1 MDRTT
6 LAAARPAPASRSF
19 DPFSTGTGL
28 TVMGAGL
35 LSLAVIEAVGL
46 FVRPGASTL
55 ASTPEAAFGRPS
67 PAFVALEPLDPQNA
81 VGTGPGAPRQGTD
94 RSRAPA
100 PGGSLVGIAA
110 TPIPNGTAVYRLWS
124 SGAVEA
130 MITTEEN
137 TWSDWAPA
145 APGLSTAMRR
155 PRGADD
161 NPDTNP

>member
-1 MDRTT
+1 MDRTAT
-6 LAAARPAPASRSF
+6 PAARPAPAARRF
-19 DPFSTGTGL
+19 DPFSTGSGL

-35 LSLAVIEAVGL
+35 LALAAIEGVGL
-46 FVRPGASTL
+46 FAP
-55 ASTPEAAFGRPS
+55 AAARTSAPTAELPFGVPS
-67 PAFVALEPLDPQNA
+67 PAFVMLDPQNA
-81 VGTGPGAPRQGTD
+81 VGTGPGAPRQGAD

>member
-1 MDRTT
+1 MDRTAAVT
-6 LAAARPAPASRSF
+6 KRASPALARF
-19 DPFSTGTGL
+19 DPFSTGSGL
-28 TVMGAGL
+28 TLMGVGL
-35 LSLAVIEAVGL
+35 LSLAVVEAVGL
-46 FVRPGASTL
+46 FVR
-55 ASTPEAAFGRPS
+55 STPLTSAPEPEASLGVPS
-67 PAFVALEPLDPQNA
+67 PAMVALEPLDPQNA

-94 RSRAPA
+94 RSRAPT
-100 PGGSLVGIAA
+100 PSGSLVGIAA

-155 PRGADD
+155 PRGATD
-161 NPDTNP
+161 NPDTSP

>member
-1 MDRTT
+1 MDRIPAATT
-6 LAAARPAPASRSF
+6 GASPALARF
-19 DPFSTGTGL
+19 DPFSTGSGL
-28 TVMGAGL
+28 TLMGVGL
-35 LSLAVIEAVGL
+35 LCLAAVEAVGL
-46 FVRPGASTL
+46 FVRATPLTSAPG
-55 ASTPEAAFGRPS
+55 PEAPLGVPS
-67 PAFVALEPLDPQNA
+67 PAMVAFEPLDPQNA
-81 VGTGPGAPRQGTD
+81 VGTGPGAPRQGSD

-155 PRGADD
+155 PRGAGD
-161 NPDTNP
+161 NPDTAP